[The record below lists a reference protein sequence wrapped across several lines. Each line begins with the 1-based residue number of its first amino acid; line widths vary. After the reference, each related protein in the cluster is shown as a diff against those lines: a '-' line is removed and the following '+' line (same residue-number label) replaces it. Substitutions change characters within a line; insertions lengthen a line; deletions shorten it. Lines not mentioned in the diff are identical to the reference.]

1 MCDCHEHDHAGRAA
15 GEIPA
20 YDAQTSEEKWVKSWE
35 EQTLFAV
42 DTAST
47 KPKSWE
53 EQTLFA
59 VDTAS
64 TKPPPYVLEL
74 VPDPSGDLHMGH
86 ARNAPLGA
94 ARARQAR
101 RRGYDGLHPSGFDAF
116 GLPAE
121 TAAIKHN
128 TQAAAWT

>member
-20 YDAQTSEEKWVKSWE
+20 YDAQTSEEKWV
-35 EQTLFAV
+35 
-42 DTAST
+42 
-47 KPKSWE
+47 KSWE